1 MKNLVTVVVVFIVT
15 WALFT
20 NNIIMTS
27 ASIQTSTMI
36 NNYVYVNTFLNQ
48 IADKG
53 SITGRDFMQ
62 LNVDLAKS
70 GVIYDYTLQVQK
82 RVVYKNKVDYLN
94 DTTFDKSNAENSTKL
109 YKLDRGDRLILT
121 IEKKS
126 KTNSES
132 ILSIFTGGVNLNQRI
147 VSYVVGVR

>member
-15 WALFT
+15 WVLFT

-36 NNYVYVNTFLNQ
+36 NNYNYVNTFLNQ
-48 IADKG
+48 VADKG
-53 SITGRDFMQ
+53 SISGRDFMQ

>member
-36 NNYVYVNTFLNQ
+36 NNYNYVNTFLNQ
-48 IADKG
+48 VADKG
-53 SITGRDFMQ
+53 SISGRDFMQ

-94 DTTFDKSNAENSTKL
+94 DTIFDKSNAENSTKL

>member
-27 ASIQTSTMI
+27 ASIQTNTMI
-36 NNYVYVNTFLNQ
+36 NNYNYVNTFLNQ

-53 SITGRDFMQ
+53 SISGRDFMQ

-94 DTTFDKSNAENSTKL
+94 DTIFDKSNAENSTKL

>member
-36 NNYVYVNTFLNQ
+36 NNYNYVNTFLNQ
-48 IADKG
+48 VADKG
-53 SITGRDFMQ
+53 TISGRDFMQ